1 LFGKAVAL
9 LTGVA
14 RNKAVEATFTR
25 GGNMFAPEMT
35 ETIGLT
41 QCHTCRAELL
51 ERDKFCRR
59 CGVNQTLCT
68 APLTV
73 VAGHGGRVEYE
84 TRPLSGGANRGGSFS
99 GTLVNFVTQS
109 VSERTSR
116 CGANRWTMRLVGA
129 LVVAPLWVIIVL
141 LAPLDAYV
149 AAKAIAKLS

>member
-1 LFGKAVAL
+1 
-9 LTGVA
+9 
-14 RNKAVEATFTR
+14 
-25 GGNMFAPEMT
+25 MFAPEMT

-51 ERDKFCRR
+51 ESDKFCRR
-59 CGVNQTLCT
+59 CGLIQSLCT

-73 VAGHGGRVEYE
+73 AAGHSGRFKYE
-84 TRPLSGGANRGGSFS
+84 TRPLSGGADRGGSFS

-109 VSERTSR
+109 VSERTSG

-129 LVVAPLWVIIVL
+129 LVMAPLWVMIVL

-149 AAKAIAKLS
+149 AAKAIAKLG

>member
-1 LFGKAVAL
+1 M
-9 LTGVA
+9 
-14 RNKAVEATFTR
+14 FT
-25 GGNMFAPEMT
+25 PEMT
-35 ETIGLT
+35 ETVGLT

-51 ERDKFCRR
+51 ESDKFCRR
-59 CGVNQTLCT
+59 CGLNQSLST

-73 VAGHGGRVEYE
+73 VDGHGDGFEYE
-84 TRPLSGGANRGGSFS
+84 TRPLRGGASRGGSFS

-109 VSERTSR
+109 VSERTSG

-129 LVVAPLWVIIVL
+129 LVMAPLWVMIVL

>member
-1 LFGKAVAL
+1 
-9 LTGVA
+9 
-14 RNKAVEATFTR
+14 
-25 GGNMFAPEMT
+25 MFAPEMT

-41 QCHTCRAELL
+41 QCHTCSAELL

-59 CGVNQTLCT
+59 CGINQSLCT

-73 VAGHGGRVEYE
+73 VADHNGRFNYE
-84 TRPLSGGANRGGSFS
+84 TRPLPGGANRGGSFS

-109 VSERTSR
+109 VSERTSG

-129 LVVAPLWVIIVL
+129 LVVAPLWVMIVL